1 MCMVHM
7 VRNSLKFVPYKD
19 RKTVAV
25 ILKKIYLSP
34 SEEAASVALNAFAEK
49 RDRKYPMISRSWQT
63 K

>member
-1 MCMVHM
+1 MVHM